1 MQSIPASKF
10 VNITPGV
17 LSAGGNAAILS
28 GFLLTQNARVPMGA
42 VLSFATATAVAT
54 YFGLGSTEYAYAQV
68 YFAGF
73 DNSQAKPAFLKIARY
88 NPAAVAGWQRGGN
101 VAAALT
107 LAQLKAIAPAALTV
121 VTDGVSKTTANIDLS
136 GATSFTNAATIIQA
150 ALVTATSTALC
161 TYDATAGAFVITSA
175 STGALST
182 VAITA
187 GAFAA
192 ALFLTATTGLV
203 TSPGAAAAVAASFM
217 TPLVQVDANWG
228 SFTTTWEPVD
238 ADALGFAAWTS
249 ATNGQYGYVLWDTD
263 AAALGSNNTTC
274 IGYLVNQAAYSGTV
288 LVWEPMDLMQHVMV
302 CGFVA
307 SVDYTQTNGRA
318 TLDYK
323 SQAGM
328 VAGVTDITSADNLE
342 ANGYNYYA
350 GTATRSAT
358 YNFFTPGSIS
368 GPFKWADSYFGQ
380 MWLNAGLQDAGMT
393 LETTFR
399 RIPYN
404 DAGYGILEAGFS
416 GPINAGLNAGVVVP
430 NVPLS
435 PSQVAAVNAAAG
447 TPIASVLSTRGW
459 YLQVKPATAGVRAA
473 RTSPPILFWYMDG
486 QSVQT
491 ISMNSVDVQ

>member
-28 GFLLTQNARVPMGA
+28 GLLLTQNTRAPIGA
-42 VLSFATATAVAT
+42 VLSFSTAAAVAT
-54 YFGLGSTEYAYAQV
+54 YFGLSSTEFAYAQV

-73 DNSQAKPAFLKIARY
+73 ANSQAKPSVLKIAQY
-88 NPAAVAGWQRGGN
+88 NVAAVAGYQRGGN
-101 VAAALT
+101 VAAAKT
-107 LAQLKAIAPAALTV
+107 LAQVKATAPGPLTV

-136 GATSFTNAATIIQA
+136 GAASLTAAAALIQA
-150 ALVTATSTALC
+150 ALATATSTALC
-161 TYDATAGAFVITSA
+161 TYDATAGAFVITSPTTGAA
-175 STGALST
+175 STI
-182 VAITA
+182 AITA

-192 ALFLTATTGLV
+192 ALFLTTATGLA
-203 TSPGAAAAVAASFM
+203 TSPGAAAAAAASFL
-217 TPLVQVDANWG
+217 TPLVQIDGNWG

-238 ADALGFAAWTS
+238 ADALGFATWTNAS
-249 ATNGQYGYVLWDTD
+249 NGQYGFVLWDTD
-263 AAALGSNNTTC
+263 AGALAANNTTC
-274 IGYLVNQAAYSGTV
+274 IGYLITLAAYSGTV
-288 LVWEPMDLMQHVMV
+288 LVWQPLDLMQQIMV

-318 TLDYK
+318 TLAYK
-323 SQAGM
+323 SQSGM
-328 VAGVTDITSADNLE
+328 APGVTDATSGLNLE

-350 GTATRSAT
+350 ATATRST
-358 YNFFTPGSIS
+358 GFNFFWPGAIS

-380 MWLNAGLQDAGMT
+380 MWLNAGLQDAGMA

-399 RIPYN
+399 RVPYN
-404 DAGYGILEAGFS
+404 AQGYGILEAGFS
-416 GPINAGLNAGVVVP
+416 GPINAGLNAGVIVP

-435 PSQVAAVNAAAG
+435 EAQAAAVNASAG
-447 TPIASVLSTRGW
+447 LTISNTLSTRGW

-486 QSVQT
+486 QSVQQ